1 MTEVSILWLIG
12 LCLYYNFSAFYFNL
26 DSYLAKISIFWIL
39 LQSNLFF
46 LPIFIY
52 FFPIFCSLLLLP
64 GHISFYFPGSGVI
77 FTGDTLFSLSCGKLF
92 EGTPEQVILAGIP
105 SHALFLRSG
114 IYKLHFY
121 YDIYPLWLYLKSW
134 RIDVL
139 DLTVNKVEQEVT
151 NLSCNRVLITVES
164 KIMVFT
170 SYPFSFA

>member
-1 MTEVSILWLIG
+1 MWLIG

-26 DSYLAKISIFWIL
+26 DSYLLKFPYSGSYCSQIYF
-39 LQSNLFF
+39 FF
-46 LPIFIY
+46 LYLFI

-105 SHALFLRSG
+105 SHALFLRSD

-151 NLSCNRVLITVES
+151 NLSCNRVLITFES
-164 KIMVFT
+164 KIMVFI